1 MNFKKAINYSAL
13 ESFFIEKGFSIASE
27 SGDIVITS
35 PYGYYI
41 AISQPW
47 KDSDMIFLD
56 CNLISEIGLRDF
68 IREWPN
74 GTNLYDYIV
83 NICYPLLSN
92 IRGWA
97 SLKHKPEIV
106 IDTIKTELAALGIKY
121 EFQEKADIT
130 YIRCAPQR
138 ELYKNVISY
147 KLFSFYKNNLKY
159 GVVLKQFNCIYLAR
173 FRNDS
178 NTILFEYPWHSFCPM
193 YKSKEEYIKETIN
206 NFLEFIEI
214 DNVR

>member
-74 GTNLYDYIV
+74 VTNLYDYIV

-92 IRGWA
+92 VRGWA
-97 SLKHKPEIV
+97 SLKY
-106 IDTIKTELAALGIKY
+106 GI
-121 EFQEKADIT
+121 
-130 YIRCAPQR
+130 
-138 ELYKNVISY
+138 
-147 KLFSFYKNNLKY
+147 
-159 GVVLKQFNCIYLAR
+159 VLKQFNCIYFAR
-173 FRNDS
+173 FRDDS
-178 NTILFEYPWHSFCPM
+178 NTILFEYLHGTPFARCINP
-193 YKSKEEYIKETIN
+193 KRNISKKLSII
-206 NFLEFIEI
+206 FLSS
-214 DNVR
+214 